1 MSLTKRVGWMSPIM
15 YLIASI
21 GVAFVML
28 FGNHLIIS
36 GEMTTGSFASFI
48 TSLLLLYKPIKD
60 LRTHPYRNARSICC
74 NEQGI

>member
-1 MSLTKRVGWMSPIM
+1 M

-60 LRTHPYRNARSICC
+60 LGRTLTGM
-74 NEQGI
+74 QGVFVAMSRVFELFDLVPNIQ